1 MDIVKKLHEVKE
13 HYNLYPMDCNGRSIN
28 IYTVKDAVFLKE
40 FYYYPD
46 VIVYSHET
54 LESYRLI
61 NEIVMSLKN
70 VEHKPLKGVEVPK
83 YTKTERNPVFF
94 FMYNI
99 DNYFHF
105 IYDTLPY
112 LISYFKV
119 KKDIPELKLLIN
131 HSDSSKSSLYKF
143 VTEFLAML
151 GIAENDMLFV
161 DSDTKYSNVY
171 VSNSYTHDIDSNLPP
186 REEVYELFR
195 DITNK
200 ISPIQSTPNKIYV
213 SRRSWIH
220 ADYSNIGTNYTTRRK
235 MQNENELVEY
245 LKTRGFVEIFTE
257 NMSTME
263 KLSYFMNAE
272 TVVGAIGG
280 GLCNVLFSNE
290 KCKLVSINSPEFLNV
305 NKRFEHTFKNVKHV
319 PFDFT
324 YHTENAKF
332 KLYMRVKVGD
342 TIGEIIE
349 LDRNIAVIA
358 YSDTAI
364 AGWKNDHSYKTKR
377 VDINNCEPLD
387 NGLNSE
393 WKIDIEKFRDII

>member
-1 MDIVKKLHEVKE
+1 MDIVKKLHEIKDN
-13 HYNLYPMDCNGRSIN
+13 YNLYPMDCNGRCIN
-28 IYTVKDAVFLKE
+28 IYTVKDGVFLKD
-40 FYYYPD
+40 FFYYPD
-46 VIVYSHET
+46 VIVYSYET
-54 LESYRLI
+54 SELYRII

-70 VEHKPLKGVEVPK
+70 VEQKTLKNVEIPK
-83 YTKTERNPVFF
+83 YAKVEKSPVFF

-112 LISYFKV
+112 LISYFEV

-131 HSDSSKSSLYKF
+131 HSDSDKSSLYKF
-143 VTEFLAML
+143 VTEFLEIV
-151 GIAENDMLFV
+151 GVDKNDILFV
-161 DSDTKYSNVY
+161 DSDTKYSNIY

-195 DITNK
+195 DIVNK
-200 ISPIQSTPNKIYV
+200 ISPIKPTPNKIYV

-235 MQNENELVEY
+235 MHNENELVEY
-245 LKTRGFVEIFTE
+245 LKSRGFVEIFTE
-257 NMSTME
+257 NMSTLE

-280 GLCNVLFSNE
+280 GLCNVLFSDKSCN
-290 KCKLVSINSPEFLNV
+290 LISINSPEFLNV
-305 NKRFEHTFKNVKHV
+305 NRRFEYTFKNVKHV

-324 YHTENAKF
+324 CHTENTKF
-332 KLYMRVKVGD
+332 KLYMRVKAGD
-342 TIGEIIE
+342 NIGEIIE
-349 LDRNIAVIA
+349 LDRDTAVIA

-364 AGWKNDHSYKTKR
+364 AGWKNDHSYKTER
-377 VDINNCEPLD
+377 VDINDCEPLD